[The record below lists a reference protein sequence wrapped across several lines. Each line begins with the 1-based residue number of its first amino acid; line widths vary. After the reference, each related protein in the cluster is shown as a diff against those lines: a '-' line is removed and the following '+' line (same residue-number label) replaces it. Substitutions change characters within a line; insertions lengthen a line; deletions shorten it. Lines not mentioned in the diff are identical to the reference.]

1 MPACAVTMATPA
13 PISPAPSMAIFF
25 VGIGATPL
33 GRRAPFSAACFDT
46 NRLRIMLPACGS
58 ETTLVKYLLS
68 MRSAVSIGTCV
79 PS

>member
-1 MPACAVTMATPA
+1 MPARAETSAMPA
-13 PISPAPSMAIFF
+13 PIMPAPSMPSFCVF
-25 VGIGATPL
+25 IGGMPS

-46 NRLRIMLPACGS
+46 NSERIMLPACGS
-58 ETTLVKYLLS
+58 ATSFAKYLLS